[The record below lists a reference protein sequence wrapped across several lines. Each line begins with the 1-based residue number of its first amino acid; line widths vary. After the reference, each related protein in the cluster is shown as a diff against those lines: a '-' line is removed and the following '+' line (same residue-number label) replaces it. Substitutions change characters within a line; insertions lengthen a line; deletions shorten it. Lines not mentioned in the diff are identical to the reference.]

1 MAYVNQALWFASR
14 SSGQVSL
21 LLLTLVAVLGALH
34 TGRAATRRWPRFAV
48 HTLHHNLAVLAVA
61 FVAVHVAAAII
72 DPYAGIRWADAVV
85 PFASTYQ
92 PFWTGLGAAAAD
104 LLLALVVTSVVR
116 IRLPWRLWRVLH
128 FAAYVLWPVALVHG
142 LGIGGADASLGWVR
156 TIDAGCALAVAAAVV
171 VRMRARHQDTEARR
185 VEVGLR

>member
-1 MAYVNQALWFASR
+1 MNQALWFASR
-14 SSGQVSL
+14 ACGQVSL

-61 FVAVHVAAAII
+61 FVAIHVATAIV

-85 PFASTYQ
+85 PFASTYR
-92 PFWTGLGAAAAD
+92 PFWIGLGAAAAD
-104 LLLALVVTSVVR
+104 LLLGLVVTSVVR
-116 IRLPWRLWRVLH
+116 IRLPWRLWRLLH

-142 LGIGGADASLGWVR
+142 LGTGGADASLGWVR
-156 TIDAGCALAVAAAVV
+156 TVDAGCALAVAAAVV

-185 VEVGLR
+185 VEVGPR

>member
-1 MAYVNQALWFASR
+1 MARMNQALWFASR

-21 LLLTLVAVLGALH
+21 LLLTLVTVLGALH

-48 HTLHHNLAVLAVA
+48 HTLHHNLAVLAFA

-72 DPYAGIRWADAVV
+72 DPYAGIRWTDAVV

-104 LLLALVVTSVVR
+104 LLLALVVTSAAR
-116 IRLPWRLWRVLH
+116 TRLPWRLWRGLH
-128 FAAYVLWPVALVHG
+128 FAAYALWPVALVHG
-142 LGIGGADASLGWVR
+142 LGIGGADAARGWVR
-156 TIDAGCALAVAAAVV
+156 TVDAGCALAVVAAVAI
-171 VRMRARHQDTEARR
+171 RARARHQDTAARR
-185 VEVGLR
+185 VEVGTR

>member
-1 MAYVNQALWFASR
+1 M
-14 SSGQVSL
+14 
-21 LLLTLVAVLGALH
+21 
-34 TGRAATRRWPRFAV
+34 
-48 HTLHHNLAVLAVA
+48 
-61 FVAVHVAAAII
+61 
-72 DPYAGIRWADAVV
+72 V

-104 LLLALVVTSVVR
+104 LLLAVVVTSVVR

-142 LGIGGADASLGWVR
+142 LGIGGADAALGWVR
-156 TIDAGCALAVAAAVV
+156 TVDAGCALAVAAAVV

>member
-1 MAYVNQALWFASR
+1 VALVNQALWFASR
-14 SSGQVSL
+14 SCGQVSL
-21 LLLTLVAVLGALH
+21 LLLTLVVVLGALH

-72 DPYAGIRWADAVV
+72 DPYAGIRWTDAVAPV
-85 PFASTYQ
+85 ASTYQ
-92 PFWTGLGAAAAD
+92 PVWTALGAAAAD

-116 IRLPWRLWRVLH
+116 IRLPWRVWRVLH
-128 FAAYVLWPVALVHG
+128 FAAYLLWPVALVHG
-142 LGIGGADASLGWVR
+142 LGTGGADASLGWMR
-156 TIDAGCALAVAAAVV
+156 TVDAGCALAVAAAVV

-185 VEVGLR
+185 VEVGRR